1 MSWSGTGAAA
11 VSAIALSLSVM
22 VAPIAADAAARPR
35 TVPELP
41 GFYQRVLT
49 LPEAKLYAE
58 PSFTSAVQKARVPTF
73 SVLYVYD
80 CEPGDCSLWLKVG
93 AKADGT
99 IDGWLDTAHAEDW
112 RNMLVMQYAPR
123 GQRNRVVMF
132 KTHRALSA
140 LVTAR
145 DGAAKAKAIIDQI
158 EAGHADPNVI
168 AAVEPKAA
176 VNPHNA
182 FYLMPILF
190 WDEADF
196 ADGTPTRLLQIAGVN
211 RLPPRPQP
219 APAPPP
225 PPAPKFRIGIV
236 FVLETSNSMG
246 PYIERTKEMIRET
259 YQALEAAGTADRVEI
274 GLVGYRANADRD
286 RRLEYTTRVFQPLA
300 LDAAP
305 DRILAHLD
313 DIHNARARSPGWD
326 EDAIA
331 GLYSAMNDLDWQP
344 YAARII
350 VIVADSGAIGG
361 NSPLARYAGV
371 DIGNIVEIADRKNIA
386 VFPVYLMTPRGARL
400 GNRVHAL
407 TQWHALGRTG
417 DPTRDKFTGIQAGE
431 LGSFGAALDRFS
443 QSLVETVAT
452 LTANHPIA
460 RPPVAPSPRND
471 GDGAAGIGQAL
482 VNELFRAQAEYL
494 GTVAGTAAPTFF
506 SAWVCDRDLV
516 DPALPALQ
524 VRVFLT
530 RNQLSELGASLARIL
545 DEAKRAT
552 LSPQTFFDNLQ
563 RLSAVMSGDP
573 NRQGAAD
580 AFATIGG
587 SNLLPAYLKA
597 LPYRSKVLRMTQ
609 SIWLD
614 LGLTGQ
620 QEFIDELESKLRSY
634 RDIEQDNTSWVD
646 LGGGDRGSEV
656 YPVALAEL
664 P

>member
-1 MSWSGTGAAA
+1 
-11 VSAIALSLSVM
+11 
-22 VAPIAADAAARPR
+22 
-35 TVPELP
+35 
-41 GFYQRVLT
+41 
-49 LPEAKLYAE
+49 
-58 PSFTSAVQKARVPTF
+58 
-73 SVLYVYD
+73 
-80 CEPGDCSLWLKVG
+80 
-93 AKADGT
+93 
-99 IDGWLDTAHAEDW
+99 
-112 RNMLVMQYAPR
+112 MQYAPR

-132 KTHRALSA
+132 KSHQALSA
-140 LVTAR
+140 LVTAG
-145 DGAAKAKAIIDQI
+145 DGAAKAKAMIEQI
-158 EAGHADPNVI
+158 EAGHADPNVL

-182 FYLMPILF
+182 FYLMPILL

-211 RLPPRPQP
+211 RLPPHPRP

-225 PPAPKFRIGIV
+225 PAQKFRIGIV

-246 PYIERTKEMIRET
+246 PYLERTKEMIRQT
-259 YQALEAAGTADRVEI
+259 YRALAAAGTADRVEI

-286 RRLEYTTRVFQPLA
+286 NRLEYTTRVFQPLA

-305 DRILAHLD
+305 GQILAHLD

-331 GLYSAMNDLDWQP
+331 GLYAAMNDLDWQP

-361 NSPLARYAGV
+361 NNPMARYPGV
-371 DIGNIVEIADRKNIA
+371 DIGNIVEIAGRKNI
-386 VFPVYLMTPRGARL
+386 VIFPVYLMTPRGARL
-400 GNRVHAL
+400 GNRARAL
-407 TQWHALGRTG
+407 AQWHTLGQTG
-417 DPTRDKFTGIQAGE
+417 DATRDKFTGIQAGAI
-431 LGSFGAALDRFS
+431 GPFGAALDRFS
-443 QSLVETVAT
+443 QSLVETVGT
-452 LTANHPIA
+452 LAANHPIA
-460 RPPVAPSPRND
+460 RPPVPPSPRND
-471 GDGAAGIGQAL
+471 GDAAAGIGQAL

-494 GTVAGTAAPTFF
+494 GTVAGTPAPTFF

-530 RNQLSELGASLARIL
+530 RNQLNELGASLARIL
-545 DEAKRAT
+545 DEAKRAR

-563 RLSAVMSGDP
+563 RLSAVMSSDP

-580 AFATIGG
+580 GFATIG
-587 SNLLPAYLKA
+587 NLLPAYLKA

>member
-1 MSWSGTGAAA
+1 MTWSRTRSAA
-11 VSAIALSLSVM
+11 VSAMALSLSVM
-22 VAPIAADAAARPR
+22 VAPIVADAAARPR

-49 LPEAKLYAE
+49 LPGAKLYAE
-58 PSFTSAVQKARVPTF
+58 PNLTSAVQQARLPAL

-80 CEPGDCSLWLKVG
+80 CQPGDCSGWLKVG

-99 IDGWLDTAHAEDW
+99 IDGWIDTAHAEDW
-112 RNMLVMQYAPR
+112 RSMLVMQYAPR
-123 GQRNRVVMF
+123 GQRHRVVMF
-132 KTHRALSA
+132 KTHQALSA
-140 LVTAR
+140 LVTAE
-145 DGAAKAKAIIDQI
+145 DGAAKAKAIIEQV
-158 EAGHADPNVI
+158 EAGHADPNVL

-190 WDEADF
+190 WDEGDF

-211 RLPPRPQP
+211 RLPPHPRP

-225 PPAPKFRIGIV
+225 PAQKFRIGIV

-259 YQALEAAGTADRVEI
+259 YRALEAAGTADRVEI
-274 GLVGYRANADRD
+274 GLVGYRANGDRD

-305 DRILAHLD
+305 GQILAHLD

-331 GLYSAMNDLDWQP
+331 GLYAAMNDLDWQP

-361 NSPLARYAGV
+361 NNPLARYAGV

-386 VFPVYLMTPRGARL
+386 VFPVYLMTPRGARF
-400 GNRVHAL
+400 GNRARAMA
-407 TQWHALGRTG
+407 QWHTLGRTG
-417 DPTRDKFTGIQAGE
+417 DATRDKFTGIQAGAI
-431 LGSFGAALDRFS
+431 GPFGAALDRFS
-443 QSLVETVAT
+443 QSLVETVGT
-452 LTANHPIA
+452 LAANHPIA
-460 RPPVAPSPRND
+460 PPPVRASPTSD
-471 GDGAAGIGQAL
+471 GDAAAGIGQAL

-552 LSPQTFFDNLQ
+552 LSPQTFFDSLQ
-563 RLSAVMSGDP
+563 RLSAVMSSDP

-587 SNLLPAYLKA
+587 SKLLPAYLKA

-634 RDIEQDNTSWVD
+634 HDIEQDNASWVD

>member
-1 MSWSGTGAAA
+1 M
-11 VSAIALSLSVM
+11 ALSLSVM
-22 VAPIAADAAARPR
+22 IAPIGANAAARPR

-58 PSFTSAVQKARVPTF
+58 PSLTSAVRQARVPTF

-80 CEPGDCSLWLKVG
+80 CQPSDCTGWFKVG

-112 RNMLVMQYAPR
+112 RSMLVMQYAPR

-132 KTHRALSA
+132 KTHQALSA

-145 DGAAKAKAIIDQI
+145 DGAAKAKAMIEQI
-158 EAGHADPNVI
+158 EAGHADSNI
-168 AAVEPKAA
+168 LAAAEPKAA

-190 WDEADF
+190 WDEAEF
-196 ADGTPTRLLQIAGVN
+196 ADGTPARLLQIAGVN
-211 RLPPRPQP
+211 RVPPHPRP
-219 APAPPP
+219 APAPAPAPP
-225 PPAPKFRIGIV
+225 PPAPKFRIGVV

-259 YQALEAAGTADRVEI
+259 YRALEAAGTADRVEI

-286 RRLEYTTRVFQPLA
+286 PRLEYTTHVFQPLA

-305 DRILAHLD
+305 GQILAHLD
-313 DIHNARARSPGWD
+313 EIHNARAKSPGWD

-331 GLYSAMNDLDWQP
+331 GLYDTMNDLDWQP

-350 VIVADSGAIGG
+350 VIVADSGAISG
-361 NSPLARYAGV
+361 NNKLARYAGV
-371 DIGNIVEIADRKNIA
+371 DIANIVEIAGRKNIA
-386 VFPVYLMTPRGARL
+386 IFPVYLMTPRGARF
-400 GNRVHAL
+400 GNRARAL
-407 TQWHALGRTG
+407 AQWHTLGRTG
-417 DPTRDKFTGIQAGE
+417 DPTRDKFTGIQAGAI
-431 LGSFGAALDRFS
+431 GSFGAALDRFS
-443 QSLVETVAT
+443 QSLVETVGT
-452 LTANHPIA
+452 LAANHPIV
-460 RPPVAPSPRND
+460 RPSVPAPPRND
-471 GDGAAGIGQAL
+471 GDAAAGMGQAL

-494 GTVAGTAAPTFF
+494 GTVAGTPAPAFF

-530 RNQLSELGASLARIL
+530 RNQLNELGASLARIL

-552 LSPQTFFDNLQ
+552 LSPQSFFDNLQ
-563 RLSAVMSGDP
+563 RLSAVMTGDP
-573 NRQGAAD
+573 NRQGVAD
-580 AFATIGG
+580 AFATIGS
-587 SNLLPAYLKA
+587 SNLLPPYLKA

-620 QEFIDELESKLRSY
+620 QEFIDDLEYKLRSY
-634 RDIEQDNTSWVD
+634 RDIEQDNASWVD